1 MLKRIL
7 ILICMLTSAYAADVA
22 ITVDT
27 ATDIVNRKVLF
38 TNTDNEYAGAFT
50 PSGKIN
56 MDDNDIT
63 NVQKVAFSDGTVQT
77 AAPATDGDLYYE
89 GGSTKFFESDV
100 PVAAL
105 NNNAGHLFISL
116 EDGSE
121 KIMYEASATNMDI
134 ALGMIYGKNSGKK
147 FLDLASQNIYG
158 AGGFLNIELDVA
170 YEIRDSAGHDTLRFM
185 DASQALMYDGGTVK
199 AFDLGSTEQINNNAG
214 TKILQLDSDVGLFGE
229 NANLILGMSAIH
241 GYQVNDKGGTNF
253 MDLSGRRLTN
263 VVNIGFADGTVQ
275 TSASA
280 GGGGFSQSTN
290 FIGCGI
296 KLTSANNNM
305 ANGNN
310 VINLGTTSFDSG
322 NLATNEV
329 YGIRIPYDGVWA
341 LTYGYRMMDK
351 DGHSR
356 HTQTITKSGGA
367 FTWSVINDGTSS
379 WGPNATINANYVSFN
394 GMIWFTAT
402 DTDVDS
408 YINFVINPS
417 ETDNELDVDICF
429 FTAIYLGPVD

>member
-1 MLKRIL
+1 VWTAASNTAIFLNAQYPNAVLLDGTRQWTGNHNAGNNNL
-7 ILICMLTSAYAADVA
+7 VAVNLQDSAL
-22 ITVDT
+22 
-27 ATDIVNRKVLF
+27 VN
-38 TNTDNEYAGAFT
+38 
-50 PSGKIN
+50 N
-56 MDDNDIT
+56 MDGNAQSIT
-63 NVQKVAFSDGTVQT
+63 NVLLDADDLTSGTV
-77 AAPATDGDLYYE
+77 P
-89 GGSTKFFESDV
+89 
-100 PVAAL
+100 
-105 NNNAGHLFISL
+105 NA
-116 EDGSE
+116 
-121 KIMYEASATNMDI
+121 
-134 ALGMIYGKNSGKK
+134 
-147 FLDLASQNIYG
+147 
-158 AGGFLNIELDVA
+158 
-170 YEIRDSAGHDTLRFM
+170 R
-185 DASQALMYDGGTVK
+185 
-199 AFDLGSTEQINNNAG
+199 
-214 TKILQLDSDVGLFGE
+214 LDSDLQELATNNGE
-229 NANLILGMSAIH
+229 N
-241 GYQVNDKGGTNF
+241 
-253 MDLSGRRLTN
+253 LTN
-263 VVNIGFADGTVQ
+263 LQVLVISGTTLVSQVTLDPAEFTWDGTTLSIDDDNSGGGASLVPAFTNMNQ
-275 TSASA
+275 STLLLNDLAPADADVLTIDVTASVTTAVWSASS

>member
-1 MLKRIL
+1 MNGLLLLLLVGQVSIGGSIQVPGGASL
-7 ILICMLTSAYAADVA
+7 VPAFTNMNQSTLLLNDLAPADADVLT
-22 ITVDT
+22 IDVT
-27 ATDIVNRKVLF
+27 ASVT
-38 TNTDNEYAGAFT
+38 
-50 PSGKIN
+50 
-56 MDDNDIT
+56 
-63 NVQKVAFSDGTVQT
+63 T
-77 AAPATDGDLYYE
+77 A
-89 GGSTKFFESDV
+89 V
-100 PVAAL
+100 W
-105 NNNAGHLFISL
+105 
-116 EDGSE
+116 
-121 KIMYEASATNMDI
+121 
-134 ALGMIYGKNSGKK
+134 
-147 FLDLASQNIYG
+147 
-158 AGGFLNIELDVA
+158 
-170 YEIRDSAGHDTLRFM
+170 
-185 DASQALMYDGGTVK
+185 
-199 AFDLGSTEQINNNAG
+199 
-214 TKILQLDSDVGLFGE
+214 
-229 NANLILGMSAIH
+229 
-241 GYQVNDKGGTNF
+241 
-253 MDLSGRRLTN
+253 
-263 VVNIGFADGTVQ
+263 
-275 TSASA
+275 SASS